1 MLKRLE
7 QDVGAPH
14 QALGLRGTDTYS
26 TTMQHKTYSM
36 NVSDMN
42 EDEIDEAVAD
52 ALHGIVAAMD
62 LWQEK
67 KSFHQDVTDALF
79 DIMSRR
85 DLTIFDVLIKRD
97 EKVCEI
103 LDAPMKDIPEGRLL
117 EGSIDTEV
125 VRIYNLRSKDPDGN
139 FELLYDNT
147 FTKSVQMTLYT
158 KRKRVK
164 M

>member
-1 MLKRLE
+1 
-7 QDVGAPH
+7 
-14 QALGLRGTDTYS
+14 
-26 TTMQHKTYSM
+26 MQHKTYSM
-36 NVSDMN
+36 NVSDMS
-42 EDEIDEAVAD
+42 EDEIDEAVSD
-52 ALHGIVAAMD
+52 ALHGIVTAMD

-67 KSFHQDVTDALF
+67 KSFRQEVTDALF
-79 DIMSRR
+79 DMLKRR

-103 LDAPMKDIPEGRLL
+103 LDAPMKDITEGRLL
-117 EGSIDTEV
+117 EGSIDTEA
-125 VRIYNLRSKDPDGN
+125 VRVYNLRSRDPDGN

-147 FTKSVQMTLYT
+147 FTKNIQMTLYT